1 MSYLLWNIFH
11 LLKHLT
17 LNSIIFRKTI
27 GDCFEKRGN
36 FQLNSGQ
43 HMIENVSVHLA
54 LSTKHIL
61 RTLYKLAH
69 FILTEILVLLL
80 IAYFNHEIHLTTVI
94 FPHILPATNH
104 YTPTHTQKNRKFQRP
119 WEAEV
124 KSLRGLRVVGVI
136 IFCQMEVFQTK
147 EFSQRSE

>member
-1 MSYLLWNIFH
+1 MLAIQKFVRPYNLKVFLNIVVCLTYLLWNIFH

-27 GDCFEKRGN
+27 GDCFEKRGH

-80 IAYFNHEIHLTTVI
+80 LILTTRYTYDSGLSTYLFYQLLI
-94 FPHILPATNH
+94 ITLP
-104 YTPTHTQKNRKFQRP
+104 QKNNKGSSRDLERQR
-119 WEAEV
+119 
-124 KSLRGLRVVGVI
+124 
-136 IFCQMEVFQTK
+136 
-147 EFSQRSE
+147 